1 MIYKLILKI
10 IIYISKLKNT
20 NKTVIKRNDC
30 RVCGNKHIKE
40 IFDFGSMPMA
50 GGFLN
55 KNEIKKKELKVPLK
69 IFFCEKCLLLQVKD
83 SINYK
88 ILFNDYKYSSSTIP
102 DLNNHF
108 YDYFIKIKNKFKK
121 EKKINLLEFGSN
133 DGVLL
138 KYFLK
143 SKKFFCLGVDPA
155 KNISNLALKKKINT
169 FVGLFNV
176 TNAKKIKLKHGKF
189 DYITGSNVFAHIN
202 DIHSVVD
209 AAKTLL
215 KNGGVFATEVH
226 YLPNL
231 LKLNQYD
238 FIYHEHLNY
247 YTVTSLIKLFELH
260 NMNLFDVEMIPTHG
274 GSVRVYVSKNLK
286 KRKKQR
292 LNKLI
297 KSENKINIKYL
308 FEFRKKITK
317 QKNLM
322 IRLLDKINKI
332 DKKIVGY
339 GASGRGTILLNY
351 CNIDK
356 KKVKCIIDDS
366 PLRYN
371 KFMPGVKIP
380 IYNEKYLKKKIN
392 SINYILIIAWNYK
405 ASIMK
410 KMKKMKKNIKFII
423 PFPFPK
429 VI

>member
-1 MIYKLILKI
+1 MWTCAPWSY
-10 IIYISKLKNT
+10 N
-20 NKTVIKRNDC
+20 
-30 RVCGNKHIKE
+30 
-40 IFDFGSMPMA
+40 
-50 GGFLN
+50 
-55 KNEIKKKELKVPLK
+55 
-69 IFFCEKCLLLQVKD
+69 
-83 SINYK
+83 
-88 ILFNDYKYSSSTIP
+88 
-102 DLNNHF
+102 
-108 YDYFIKIKNKFKK
+108 
-121 EKKINLLEFGSN
+121 
-133 DGVLL
+133 
-138 KYFLK
+138 
-143 SKKFFCLGVDPA
+143 
-155 KNISNLALKKKINT
+155 
-169 FVGLFNV
+169 
-176 TNAKKIKLKHGKF
+176 
-189 DYITGSNVFAHIN
+189 YITGSNVFAHIN

-209 AAKTLL
+209 AAKNLL
-215 KNGGVFATEVH
+215 KNDGVFATEVH

-274 GSVRVYVSKNLK
+274 GSIRVYVSKNLK

-308 FEFRKKITK
+308 FEFRKKIIK

-380 IYNEKYLKKKIN
+380 IYNEKYLKKKID

-405 ASIMK
+405 SSIMK

-429 VI
+429 VVWLL